1 MGIVIYQR
9 MIRRTPFYCSLLAI
23 VIFALCATPLPVRAE
38 ADSNNVYLPLVTTS
52 PPAWQPN
59 TQELEL
65 EALFRDDPD
74 QQRSSLSRNDTLA
87 QVARARA
94 VDMANRAYFG
104 HETPEGYMANY
115 LVESA
120 GYLLPSYYPDNGNNV
135 ESIALNYLTAAD
147 VWAAWSKSAGHRPH
161 IMGEETFYAEQNE
174 YGIGYAENAD
184 GRYWVLITAKH
195 GP

>member
-1 MGIVIYQR
+1 VIHQP
-9 MIRRTPFYCSLLAI
+9 MIRRIPFQWSFLVIMI
-23 VIFALCATPLPVRAE
+23 VAFCATPGVATAE
-38 ADSNNVYLPLVTTS
+38 AGRTVYLPIVAS
-52 PPAWQPN
+52 GPAAWQPN

-65 EALFRDDPD
+65 ETLFRDDAD
-74 QQRSSLSRNDTLA
+74 QQRPSPVRNDTLA

-94 VDMANRAYFG
+94 ADMANRAYFG

-135 ESIALNYLTAAD
+135 ESIALNYSTAAD
-147 VWAAWSKSAGHRPH
+147 VWRSWSQSAGHRPH
-161 IMGEETFYAEQNE
+161 ILGEETFYAEQNE
-174 YGIGYAENAD
+174 YGIGYVENAG

>member
-1 MGIVIYQR
+1 
-9 MIRRTPFYCSLLAI
+9 MIRRIPFQWSFLVIMI
-23 VIFALCATPLPVRAE
+23 VAFCATPGVATAE
-38 ADSNNVYLPLVTTS
+38 AGRTVYLPIVAS
-52 PPAWQPN
+52 GPAAWQPN

-65 EALFRDDPD
+65 ETLFRDDAD
-74 QQRSSLSRNDTLA
+74 QQRPSPVRNDTLA

-94 VDMANRAYFG
+94 ADMANRAYFG

-135 ESIALNYLTAAD
+135 ESIALNYSTAAD
-147 VWAAWSKSAGHRPH
+147 VWRSWSQSAGHRPH
-161 IMGEETFYAEQNE
+161 ILGEETFYAEQNE
-174 YGIGYAENAD
+174 YGIGYVENAG